1 MAKDNRPNSNNFKVS
16 PWLIY
21 TAILLIFLTI
31 SFFTGGSNFQEP
43 AQLKSSDIDTMLAN
57 GEIKNVII
65 FNNKD
70 AEI

>member
-43 AQLKSSDIDTMLAN
+43 AQLKSSDIDTM
-57 GEIKNVII
+57 
-65 FNNKD
+65 
-70 AEI
+70 

>member
-1 MAKDNRPNSNNFKVS
+1 MAENNKQNPNKFKVS

-43 AQLKSSDIDTMLAN
+43 IQD
-57 GEIKNVII
+57 
-65 FNNKD
+65 
-70 AEI
+70 